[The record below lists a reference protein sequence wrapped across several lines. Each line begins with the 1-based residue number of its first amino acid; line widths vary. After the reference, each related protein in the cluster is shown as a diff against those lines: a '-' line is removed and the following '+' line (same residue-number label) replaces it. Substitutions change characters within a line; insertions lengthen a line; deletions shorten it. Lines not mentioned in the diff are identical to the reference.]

1 MRDRSLKW
9 KVVALLASAAALLAA
24 LLVALGHV
32 SFARGWRFYADFDF
46 SGNIQTGAPVKVSG
60 IRVGKVEEIRFM
72 GGEIDPRTGRR
83 VQVRLTVWVEDRV
96 KDAIRG
102 DADLYVNTAG
112 VLGEQYLEIV
122 PGTREK
128 PPLAAFAIVRGVDP
142 PRTDLIVARLYE
154 FLDSITRLLHDD
166 RDLIRDFLKSG
177 ASVVRTV
184 DGLLVE
190 NREELGTLV
199 VALDAF
205 TRESTALVRSLRSGV
220 GDAATLR
227 ATLANVEKLSAA
239 ISRDIDPLIAK
250 SKRAL
255 DGVGDLGAVV
265 GPGQRES
272 LRRTLDALGGISDR
286 VGKVTTDAQL
296 LVADLRAGKGTA
308 GSVLK
313 DDQLYDDIKEM
324 VRDLKRN
331 PWKFLWRE

>member
-1 MRDRSLKW
+1 MSAPSSEKW
-9 KVVALLASAAALLAA
+9 ALILGASSGFGAAASRELAA
-24 LLVALGHV
+24 NGFH
-32 SFARGWRFYADFDF
+32 
-46 SGNIQTGAPVKVSG
+46 I
-60 IRVGKVEEIRFM
+60 
-72 GGEIDPRTGRR
+72 
-83 VQVRLTVWVEDRV
+83 
-96 KDAIRG
+96 
-102 DADLYVNTAG
+102 AG
-112 VLGEQYLEIV
+112 VH
-122 PGTREK
+122 
-128 PPLAAFAIVRGVDP
+128 
-142 PRTDLIVARLYE
+142 
-154 FLDSITRLLHDD
+154 LDR
-166 RDLIRDFLKSG
+166 
-177 ASVVRTV
+177 
-184 DGLLVE
+184 
-190 NREELGTLV
+190 
-199 VALDAF
+199 
-205 TRESTALVRSLRSGV
+205 
-220 GDAATLR
+220 R

-255 DGVGDLGAVV
+255 DGVGDLGAGV